1 MADLELKPIKDFQN
15 FHFWVKNYQ
24 RGYKWTKE
32 EVTQLLNDIY
42 EFEPQNENEFYCLQP
57 IVIKEDSGKKELIDG
72 QQRCTTIY
80 LILQYLGQHLFDITY
95 QTREQSTEFLNEI
108 ATLNLSGEW
117 NDWVASHSKK
127 DNVDN
132 YHFFQA
138 YRAIQDWFADES
150 ADERR
155 DKKRFL
161 DKLLNKTQVI
171 WYEVEE
177 NIDSI
182 ELFTRI
188 NSHKIPLTEA
198 ELIKALFL
206 INLKKGT
213 KQSEVL
219 QLQQN
224 EIAQQ
229 WDRIENELQNKNFW
243 YFISHTAPGAT
254 RIDKLL
260 SLSTIFKDLDKIGEH
275 ALFFAFEQDFKNSQK
290 IDTPLEASQWVTNR
304 WGEIKHIFQTFKEW
318 YHDFELYH
326 LIGLLIHLG
335 DDILSVKEKK
345 EKSTSK
351 KDFKN
356 NIKEEICKKIEEIG
370 DIRKVSYSENKY
382 KAKKTLL
389 IFNIISILNSKDEV
403 NRFPFYQYQNIDWD
417 IEHIHAKADNTK
429 EQKKWLEE
437 FKEWLLQSRNNE
449 LIEKYSAQIDEA
461 LAVEKKD
468 NKEEDLKEEEDKIG
482 TLIED
487 IYDYFSNTK
496 EEGEAFDIDN
506 LSNLALLDSSTNR
519 GYGKAPFPQKRT
531 TIIKRDEEG
540 VFIPLCTRNV
550 FLKYYSPHTNSL
562 LFWSATD
569 RKNYLDKIEET
580 LKNFKSYE

>member
-1 MADLELKPIKDFQN
+1 MANLILKPIKDFQN

-42 EFEPQNENEFYCLQP
+42 EFEPQKENEFYCLQP

-80 LILQYLGQHLFDITY
+80 LILKHLGEDTFELNY
-95 QTREQSTEFLNEI
+95 QTREKSAEFIKEI
-108 ATLNLSGEW
+108 DSLAIAGEW
-117 NDWVASHSKK
+117 KDWVDAHPDK

-132 YHFFQA
+132 YHFFEA
-138 YRAIQDWFADES
+138 YQTIQDWFAEES
-150 ADERR
+150 EESR

-260 SLSTIFKDLDKIGEH
+260 SLSTIFKDPDKIGEH
-275 ALFFAFEQDFKNSQK
+275 ALFFAFEKDFKDAQE
-290 IDTPLEASQWVTNR
+290 EASQWVTNR

-335 DDILSVKEKK
+335 EDIDNILSVK

-356 NIKEEICKKIEEIG
+356 HIKEKICTEIEKIG
-370 DIRKVSYSENKY
+370 DIKKVSYSEDRN

-429 EQKKWLEE
+429 EQKDWLKE
-437 FKEWLLQSRNNE
+437 FKDWLLKSGNDD
-449 LIEKYSAQIDEA
+449 LIKKYSTQIEEA
-461 LAVEKKD
+461 LAVEKND

-487 IYDYFSNTK
+487 IYGYFSNAK

-550 FLKYYSPHTNSL
+550 FLKYYSPHTNNL

>member
-1 MADLELKPIKDFQN
+1 MANLILKPIKDFQN

-42 EFEPQNENEFYCLQP
+42 DFEPQKENEFYCLQP

-80 LILQYLGQHLFDITY
+80 LILKYLGKDTFQLDY
-95 QTREQSTEFLNEI
+95 QTREGSETFIKEI
-108 ATLNLSGEW
+108 DSLAITGEW
-117 NDWVASHSKK
+117 KDWVDAHPDK

-132 YHFFQA
+132 YHFFEA
-138 YRAIQDWFADES
+138 YQTIQDWFADES
-150 ADERR
+150 ESR

-260 SLSTIFKDLDKIGEH
+260 SLSTIFKDKDLDKIGEH
-275 ALFFAFEQDFKNSQK
+275 ALFFAFEQDFKDFKNSQK
-290 IDTPLEASQWVTNR
+290 EASQWVTNR

-335 DDILSVKEKK
+335 EDINKILSIK

-356 NIKEEICKKIEEIG
+356 HIKEEICKKIEEIG

-389 IFNIISILNSKDEV
+389 IFNIISILNSKDEI
-403 NRFPFYQYQNIDWD
+403 NRFPFSQYQSISWD
-417 IEHIHAKADNTK
+417 IEHIHAKADNTN

-437 FKEWLLQSRNNE
+437 FKNWLLQSGNEE
-449 LIEKYSAQIDEA
+449 LIKKYSARIEEV
-461 LAVEKKD
+461 LAVEK
-468 NKEEDLKEEEDKIG
+468 NNNREEDLKEEEDQMG

-487 IYDYFSNTK
+487 IYDYFSDTK

>member
-15 FHFWVKNYQ
+15 LHFWVKNYQ

-80 LILQYLGQHLFDITY
+80 LILKYLGKDTFLLDY
-95 QTREQSTEFLNEI
+95 QTRKESETFIKEI
-108 ATLNLSGEW
+108 DSLAIAGEW
-117 NDWVASHSKK
+117 KDWVEAHPDK

-132 YHFFQA
+132 YHFFEA
-138 YRAIQDWFADES
+138 YRAIQDWFAEES
-150 ADERR
+150 R

-171 WYEVEE
+171 WYEVEG

-260 SLSTIFKDLDKIGEH
+260 SLSTIFKNPDKIGEH
-275 ALFFAFEQDFKNSQK
+275 ALFFAFEKDFKDSQK
-290 IDTPLEASQWVTNR
+290 EASQWVTNR

-335 DDILSVKEKK
+335 EDIDDILSVK

-356 NIKEEICKKIEEIG
+356 HIKEKIYKKIEEIG
-370 DIRKVSYSENKY
+370 DIRKVSYSESRD
-382 KAKKTLL
+382 KAKRTLL

-562 LFWSATD
+562 LSWSATD

>member
-1 MADLELKPIKDFQN
+1 MANLILKPIKDFQN

-24 RGYKWTKE
+24 RGYKWTRE
-32 EVTQLLNDIY
+32 EVEQLLNDIY
-42 EFEPQNENEFYCLQP
+42 DFKPQKENEFYCLQP

-80 LILQYLGQHLFDITY
+80 LILKYLGKDTFELDY
-95 QTREQSTEFLNEI
+95 QTRKGSETFIKEI
-108 ATLNLSGEW
+108 DSLGIAGKWDEWVKALS
-117 NDWVASHSKK
+117 NK
-127 DNVDN
+127 DKNNVDN
-132 YHFFQA
+132 YHFFEA
-138 YRAIQDWFADES
+138 YQTIQDWFAKKSKDEK
-150 ADERR
+150 E
-155 DKKRFL
+155 RFL

-229 WDRIENELQNKNFW
+229 WDRIENELQDKNFW

-260 SLSTIFKDLDKIGEH
+260 SLSTIFKDLDKTGEH

-290 IDTPLEASQWVTNR
+290 EASQWVTNR
-304 WGEIKHIFQTFKEW
+304 WGEIKHIFQIFKEW

-326 LIGLLIHLG
+326 LIGLLIYLG
-335 DDILSVKEKK
+335 EDIDDILSVK

-356 NIKEEICKKIEEIG
+356 HIKEKICKKIEEIG
-370 DIRKVSYSENKY
+370 NIREVSYSENKY
-382 KAKKTLL
+382 KAKRILL
-389 IFNIISILNSKDEV
+389 IFNIISILNSKDEI
-403 NRFPFYQYQNIDWD
+403 NRFPFYQYQSISWD
-417 IEHIHAKADNTK
+417 IEHIHAKADNIN

-437 FKEWLLQSRNNE
+437 FKNWLLQSGDEE
-449 LIEKYSAQIDEA
+449 LIKKYSDRIEEV
-461 LAVEKKD
+461 LAVERND
-468 NKEEDLKEEEDKIG
+468 NKEEDQME

-496 EEGEAFDIDN
+496 EEGEAFNIDN

>member
-1 MADLELKPIKDFQN
+1 MANLILKPIKDFQN

-42 EFEPQNENEFYCLQP
+42 DFAPQKENEFYCLQP

-138 YRAIQDWFADES
+138 YRAIQDWFAEES
-150 ADERR
+150 R
-155 DKKRFL
+155 DKKSRDKKLFL

-243 YFISHTAPGAT
+243 YFISHTAPGVT

-290 IDTPLEASQWVTNR
+290 EDSQWVTNR
-304 WGEIKHIFQTFKEW
+304 WGEIKHIFQRFKEW
-318 YHDFELYH
+318 YHDFKLYH
-326 LIGLLIHLG
+326 LIGLLIYLG
-335 DDILSVKEKK
+335 EDIDDILSIK

-356 NIKEEICKKIEEIG
+356 NIKEKICKEIEEIG
-370 DIRKVSYSENKY
+370 DIRKVSYSKDRD
-382 KAKKTLL
+382 KAKRILL
-389 IFNIISILNSKDEV
+389 IFNIISILNSEDEI
-403 NRFPFYQYQNIDWD
+403 NRFPFYQYQSISWD
-417 IEHIHAKADNTK
+417 IEHIHAKADNTN

-437 FKEWLLQSRNNE
+437 FKNWLLQSGNEE
-449 LIEKYSAQIDEA
+449 LIKKYSARIDEV
-461 LAVEKKD
+461 LVVERND
-468 NKEEDLKEEEDKIG
+468 NKEEDLKEEEDKMG

-487 IYDYFSNTK
+487 IYDDFSNIK

>member
-1 MADLELKPIKDFQN
+1 MADLELKAIKDFQN
-15 FHFWVKNYQ
+15 FHFLVKDYQ
-24 RGYKWTKE
+24 RGYKWTGE
-32 EVTQLLNDIY
+32 EVKQLLDDIY
-42 EFEPQNENEFYCLQP
+42 EFEPQKENEFYCLQP
-57 IVIKEDSGKKELIDG
+57 IVIKEEKVSKEKELIDG

-80 LILQYLGQHLFDITY
+80 LILKYLGKDTFELNY
-95 QTREQSTEFLNEI
+95 QTREKSAEFIKEI
-108 ATLNLSGEW
+108 DSLAIAGEW
-117 NDWVASHSKK
+117 KDWVDAHPDK

-132 YHFFQA
+132 YHFFEA
-138 YRAIQDWFADES
+138 YQTIQDWFAEES
-150 ADERR
+150 EESR

-171 WYEVEE
+171 WYEVEG

-260 SLSTIFKDLDKIGEH
+260 SLSTIFKDPDKIGEH
-275 ALFFAFEQDFKNSQK
+275 ALFFAFEKDFKDSQK
-290 IDTPLEASQWVTNR
+290 EASQWVTNR
-304 WGEIKHIFQTFKEW
+304 WGEIKHIFQRFKEW

-335 DDILSVKEKK
+335 EDIDDILSVK

-356 NIKEEICKKIEEIG
+356 HIKEKICKEIEKIG
-370 DIRKVSYSENKY
+370 DIRKVSYSKDRD
-382 KAKKTLL
+382 KAKKPYLYL
-389 IFNIISILNSKDEV
+389 IL
-403 NRFPFYQYQNIDWD
+403 
-417 IEHIHAKADNTK
+417 
-429 EQKKWLEE
+429 
-437 FKEWLLQSRNNE
+437 
-449 LIEKYSAQIDEA
+449 
-461 LAVEKKD
+461 
-468 NKEEDLKEEEDKIG
+468 
-482 TLIED
+482 
-487 IYDYFSNTK
+487 
-496 EEGEAFDIDN
+496 
-506 LSNLALLDSSTNR
+506 
-519 GYGKAPFPQKRT
+519 
-531 TIIKRDEEG
+531 
-540 VFIPLCTRNV
+540 
-550 FLKYYSPHTNSL
+550 FL
-562 LFWSATD
+562 F
-569 RKNYLDKIEET
+569 
-580 LKNFKSYE
+580 

>member
-1 MADLELKPIKDFQN
+1 MANLILKPIKDFQD
-15 FHFWVKNYQ
+15 FHFLVKDYQ

-42 EFEPQNENEFYCLQP
+42 EFEPQKKNEFYCLQP
-57 IVIKEDSGKKELIDG
+57 IVIKEDSDKKELIDG

-80 LILQYLGQHLFDITY
+80 LILKYLGEDTFELDY
-95 QTREQSTEFLNEI
+95 QTREGSAAFIKEI
-108 ATLNLSGEW
+108 DSLGIAGKWDEW
-117 NDWVASHSKK
+117 KEAHPDK

-132 YHFFQA
+132 YHFFEA
-138 YRAIQDWFADES
+138 YRAIQDWFAEES
-150 ADERR
+150 R

-171 WYEVEE
+171 WYEVEG

-260 SLSTIFKDLDKIGEH
+260 SLSTIFKNPDKIGEH
-275 ALFFAFEQDFKNSQK
+275 ALFFAFEQDFKQHWQ
-290 IDTPLEASQWVTNR
+290 EASQLVTNR

-335 DDILSVKEKK
+335 EDIDNILSVK

-356 NIKEEICKKIEEIG
+356 HIKEKICTEIEKIG
-370 DIRKVSYSENKY
+370 DIKKVSYSEDRN

-429 EQKKWLEE
+429 EQKDWLKE
-437 FKEWLLQSRNNE
+437 FKDWLLKSGNDD
-449 LIEKYSAQIDEA
+449 LIKKYSTQIEEA
-461 LAVEKKD
+461 LAVEKND

-487 IYDYFSNTK
+487 IYGYFSNAK

-550 FLKYYSPHTNSL
+550 FLKYYSPHTNNL

>member
-15 FHFWVKNYQ
+15 LHFWVKNYQ

-80 LILQYLGQHLFDITY
+80 LILKYLGKDTFLLDY
-95 QTREQSTEFLNEI
+95 QTRKESETFIKEI
-108 ATLNLSGEW
+108 DSLAIAGEW
-117 NDWVASHSKK
+117 KDWVEAHPDK

-132 YHFFQA
+132 YHFFEA
-138 YRAIQDWFADES
+138 YRAIQDWFAEES
-150 ADERR
+150 R

-171 WYEVEE
+171 WYEVEG

-260 SLSTIFKDLDKIGEH
+260 SLSTIFKNPDKIGEH
-275 ALFFAFEQDFKNSQK
+275 ALFFAFEKDFKDSQK
-290 IDTPLEASQWVTNR
+290 EASQWVTNR

-335 DDILSVKEKK
+335 EDIDDILSVK

-356 NIKEEICKKIEEIG
+356 HIKEKICKKIEEIG
-370 DIRKVSYSENKY
+370 DIRKVSYSENKD
-382 KAKKTLL
+382 KAKRTLL

-580 LKNFKSYE
+580 LKNFKRHE

>member
-1 MADLELKPIKDFQN
+1 MANLILKPIKDFQD
-15 FHFWVKNYQ
+15 FHFLVKDYQ

-80 LILQYLGQHLFDITY
+80 LILKYLGEDTFELDY
-95 QTREQSTEFLNEI
+95 QTRKGSAAFIKEI
-108 ATLNLSGEW
+108 DSLAIAETW
-117 NDWVASHSKK
+117 NKWVAAHLDK

-132 YHFFQA
+132 YHFFEA
-138 YRAIQDWFADES
+138 YQTIQDWFA
-150 ADERR
+150 
-155 DKKRFL
+155 KKSENEKGHFL

-243 YFISHTAPGAT
+243 YFISHTTPGAT

-260 SLSTIFKDLDKIGEH
+260 SLSTIFKDPDKIGEH
-275 ALFFAFEQDFKNSQK
+275 ALFFAFEKDFKNSQK
-290 IDTPLEASQWVTNR
+290 EASQWVTNR

-335 DDILSVKEKK
+335 EDIDDILSVK

-356 NIKEEICKKIEEIG
+356 HIKEKICKKIEEIG
-370 DIRKVSYSENKY
+370 DIRKVSYSENRY
-382 KAKKTLL
+382 KAKNTLL

-429 EQKKWLEE
+429 EQKDWLKE
-437 FKEWLLQSRNNE
+437 FKDWLLKSGNDE
-449 LIEKYSAQIDEA
+449 LIEKYSTQIEEA
-461 LAVEKKD
+461 LAVEKND

-487 IYDYFSNTK
+487 IYGYFSNAK

>member
-1 MADLELKPIKDFQN
+1 MANLILKPIKDFQN

-42 EFEPQNENEFYCLQP
+42 DFAPQKENEFYCLQP

-138 YRAIQDWFADES
+138 YRAIQDWFAEES
-150 ADERR
+150 R
-155 DKKRFL
+155 DKKSRDKKLFL

-243 YFISHTAPGAT
+243 YFISHTAPGVT

-290 IDTPLEASQWVTNR
+290 EDSQWVTNR

-335 DDILSVKEKK
+335 EDIDDILSVK

-356 NIKEEICKKIEEIG
+356 HIKEKIYKKIEEIG
-370 DIRKVSYSENKY
+370 DIRKVSYSESRD
-382 KAKKTLL
+382 KAKRTLL

>member
-1 MADLELKPIKDFQN
+1 MANLILKPIKDFQN

-42 EFEPQNENEFYCLQP
+42 EFEPQKENEFYCLQP

-80 LILQYLGQHLFDITY
+80 LILKYLGKDTFQLDY
-95 QTREQSTEFLNEI
+95 QTRKGSETFIKEI
-108 ATLNLSGEW
+108 DSLAITGEW
-117 NDWVASHSKK
+117 KDWVDAHPDK

-132 YHFFQA
+132 YHFFEA
-138 YRAIQDWFADES
+138 YQTIQDWFSEKSEDEKS
-150 ADERR
+150 C
-155 DKKRFL
+155 FL
-161 DKLLNKTQVI
+161 EKLLSKTQVI
-171 WYEVEE
+171 WYEITGE
-177 NIDSI
+177 IDSI

-224 EIAQQ
+224 EIAPQ

-260 SLSTIFKDLDKIGEH
+260 SLSTIFKDRDKIGEH

-290 IDTPLEASQWVTNR
+290 EASQWVTNR
-304 WGEIKHIFQTFKEW
+304 WGEIKHIFQRFKEW

-335 DDILSVKEKK
+335 EDIDNILK

-356 NIKEEICKKIEEIG
+356 HIKEKICKKIEEIG
-370 DIRKVSYSENKY
+370 DIRKVSYSENKD

-389 IFNIISILNSKDEV
+389 IFNIISILNSKDEI
-403 NRFPFYQYQNIDWD
+403 NRFPFYQYQSMSWD

-429 EQKKWLEE
+429 EQKEWLKE
-437 FKEWLLQSRNNE
+437 FKNWLLQSGNEE
-449 LIEKYSAQIDEA
+449 LIKKYSARIEEV
-461 LAVEKKD
+461 LAVGK
-468 NKEEDLKEEEDKIG
+468 NNNREEDLKEEEDKMG

-487 IYDYFSNTK
+487 IYDYFSDTK

>member
-1 MADLELKPIKDFQN
+1 MANLILKPIKDFQD
-15 FHFWVKNYQ
+15 FHFLVKNYQ
-24 RGYKWTKE
+24 RGYKWTRE
-32 EVTQLLNDIY
+32 EVEQLLNDIY
-42 EFEPQNENEFYCLQP
+42 DFKPQKENEFYCLQP

-80 LILQYLGQHLFDITY
+80 LILKYLGKDTFELDY
-95 QTREQSTEFLNEI
+95 QTRKGSETFIKEI
-108 ATLNLSGEW
+108 DSLGIAGKWDEWVKALS
-117 NDWVASHSKK
+117 NK
-127 DNVDN
+127 DHTNVDN
-132 YHFFQA
+132 YHFFEA
-138 YRAIQDWFADES
+138 YQTIQDWFAKKSKDEK
-150 ADERR
+150 E
-155 DKKRFL
+155 RFL

-229 WDRIENELQNKNFW
+229 WDRIENELQDKNFW

-260 SLSTIFKDLDKIGEH
+260 SLSTIFKDLDKTGEH

-290 IDTPLEASQWVTNR
+290 EASQWVTNR
-304 WGEIKHIFQTFKEW
+304 WGEIKHIFQIFKEW

-326 LIGLLIHLG
+326 LIGLLIYLG
-335 DDILSVKEKK
+335 EDIDDILSVK

-356 NIKEEICKKIEEIG
+356 HIKEKICKKIEEIG
-370 DIRKVSYSENKY
+370 NIREVSYSENKY
-382 KAKKTLL
+382 KAKRILL
-389 IFNIISILNSKDEV
+389 IFNIISILNSKDEI
-403 NRFPFYQYQNIDWD
+403 NRFPFYQYQSISWD
-417 IEHIHAKADNTK
+417 IEHIHAKADNIN

-437 FKEWLLQSRNNE
+437 FKNWLLQSGNEE
-449 LIEKYSAQIDEA
+449 LIKKYSDRIEEV
-461 LAVEKKD
+461 LAVERND
-468 NKEEDLKEEEDKIG
+468 NKEEDQME

-496 EEGEAFDIDN
+496 EEGEAFNIDN

>member
-1 MADLELKPIKDFQN
+1 MANLILKPIKDFQN

-24 RGYKWTKE
+24 RGYKWTRE
-32 EVTQLLNDIY
+32 EVEQLLNDIY
-42 EFEPQNENEFYCLQP
+42 DFKPQKENEFYCLQP

-80 LILQYLGQHLFDITY
+80 LILKYLGKDTFELDY
-95 QTREQSTEFLNEI
+95 QTRKGSETFIKEI
-108 ATLNLSGEW
+108 DSLGIAVKWDECVKALS
-117 NDWVASHSKK
+117 NK
-127 DNVDN
+127 DKNNVDN
-132 YHFFQA
+132 YHFFEA
-138 YRAIQDWFADES
+138 YQTIQDWFAKKSKDEK
-150 ADERR
+150 E
-155 DKKRFL
+155 RFL

-171 WYEVEE
+171 WYEVEG

-243 YFISHTAPGAT
+243 YFISQTAPGAT

-260 SLSTIFKDLDKIGEH
+260 SLSTIFKNPEKIGEH
-275 ALFFAFEQDFKNSQK
+275 ALFFAFEKDFKNSQK
-290 IDTPLEASQWVTNR
+290 EASQWVTNR

-326 LIGLLIHLG
+326 LIGLLIYLG
-335 DDILSVKEKK
+335 EDIDNILSVK

-356 NIKEEICKKIEEIG
+356 HIKEKICKKIEEIG
-370 DIRKVSYSENKY
+370 NIREVSYSENKY
-382 KAKKTLL
+382 KAKRILL
-389 IFNIISILNSKDEV
+389 IFNIISILNSKDEI
-403 NRFPFYQYQNIDWD
+403 NRFPFYQYQSISWD
-417 IEHIHAKADNTK
+417 IEHIHAKADNIN

-437 FKEWLLQSRNNE
+437 FKNWLLQSGNEE
-449 LIEKYSAQIDEA
+449 LIKKYSDRIEEV
-461 LAVEKKD
+461 LAVERND
-468 NKEEDLKEEEDKIG
+468 NKEEDQME

-487 IYDYFSNTK
+487 IYDYLSNTK

>member
-1 MADLELKPIKDFQN
+1 MSKILELKSIENFRG
-15 FHFWVKNYQ
+15 FHFLVKDYQ
-24 RGYKWTKE
+24 RGYKWTAT
-32 EVTQLLNDIY
+32 EVRQLLDDLN
-42 EFEPQNENEFYCLQP
+42 EFEPKENEFYCLQP
-57 IVIKEDSGKKELIDG
+57 IVIKANNDKKELIDG

-95 QTREQSTEFLNEI
+95 QTREQSAEFLTKI
-108 ATLNLSGEW
+108 ATLGISGEW
-117 NDWVASHSKK
+117 NDWVASYSEK

-138 YRAIQDWFADES
+138 YRTIQDWFAEKSEDE
-150 ADERR
+150 
-155 DKKRFL
+155 KNRFL
-161 DKLLNKTQVI
+161 EKLLSKTKVI

-260 SLSTIFKDLDKIGEH
+260 SLSTIFKDLDKIGEY

-290 IDTPLEASQWVTNR
+290 EASQWVTNR

-326 LIGLLIHLG
+326 LIGLLIYLG
-335 DDILSVKEKK
+335 EDIDDILSIK

-356 NIKEEICKKIEEIG
+356 HIKEKICKKIEEIG
-370 DIRKVSYSENKY
+370 DIKEVSYSENKD
-382 KAKKTLL
+382 KAKRILL
-389 IFNIISILNSKDEV
+389 IFNIISILNSKDEI
-403 NRFPFYQYQNIDWD
+403 NRFPFYQYQSISWD
-417 IEHIHAKADNTK
+417 IEHIHAKADNTN

-437 FKEWLLQSRNNE
+437 FKNWLLQSGNEE
-449 LIEKYSAQIDEA
+449 LIKKYSARIEEV
-461 LAVEKKD
+461 LAVKRND
-468 NKEEDLKEEEDKIG
+468 NKEEDFKEEEDQMG

-569 RKNYLDKIEET
+569 RENYLDKIKET

>member
-1 MADLELKPIKDFQN
+1 M
-15 FHFWVKNYQ
+15 
-24 RGYKWTKE
+24 
-32 EVTQLLNDIY
+32 
-42 EFEPQNENEFYCLQP
+42 
-57 IVIKEDSGKKELIDG
+57 
-72 QQRCTTIY
+72 
-80 LILQYLGQHLFDITY
+80 QYLGQHLFDITY

-132 YHFFQA
+132 YHFFQT

-389 IFNIISILNSKDEV
+389 IFNIISILNSKDEI
-403 NRFPFYQYQNIDWD
+403 NRFPFYQYQSMSWD
-417 IEHIHAKADNTK
+417 IEHIHAKADNTN

-437 FKEWLLQSRNNE
+437 FKNWLLQSGNEE
-449 LIEKYSAQIDEA
+449 LIKKYSARIDEV
-461 LAVEKKD
+461 LVVERND
-468 NKEEDLKEEEDKIG
+468 NKEEDLKEEEDQMG
-482 TLIED
+482 RLIED
-487 IYDYFSNTK
+487 IYDYFSDTK

>member
-1 MADLELKPIKDFQN
+1 MADLYLKPIKDFQN
-15 FHFWVKNYQ
+15 FHFLVKDYQ
-24 RGYKWTKE
+24 RGYKWTRE

-42 EFEPQNENEFYCLQP
+42 EFEPQKENEFYCLQP
-57 IVIKEDSGKKELIDG
+57 IVIKEEKVSKEKELIDG

-80 LILQYLGQHLFDITY
+80 LILKHLGEDTFELNY
-95 QTREQSTEFLNEI
+95 QTREKSAEFIKEI
-108 ATLNLSGEW
+108 DSLAIAGEW
-117 NDWVASHSKK
+117 KDWVDAHPDK

-132 YHFFQA
+132 YHFFEA
-138 YRAIQDWFADES
+138 YQTIQDWFAEES
-150 ADERR
+150 EESR

-171 WYEVEE
+171 WYEVEG

-260 SLSTIFKDLDKIGEH
+260 SLSTIFKDPDKIGEH
-275 ALFFAFEQDFKNSQK
+275 ALFFAFEKDFKDSQK
-290 IDTPLEASQWVTNR
+290 EASQWVTNR
-304 WGEIKHIFQTFKEW
+304 WGEIKHIFQRFKEW

-335 DDILSVKEKK
+335 EDIDDILSVK

-356 NIKEEICKKIEEIG
+356 HIKEKICKKIEEIG
-370 DIRKVSYSENKY
+370 DIRQVSYSENKD

-389 IFNIISILNSKDEV
+389 IFNIISILNSKDEI
-403 NRFPFYQYQNIDWD
+403 NRFPFYQYQNISWD
-417 IEHIHAKADNTK
+417 IEHIHAKADNK
-429 EQKKWLEE
+429 EQKKWLKE
-437 FKEWLLQSRNNE
+437 FKDWLLQSGNDE
-449 LIEKYSAQIDEA
+449 LIKKYSVRIEEV
-461 LAVEKKD
+461 LAVEE
-468 NKEEDLKEEEDKIG
+468 NNNNREEDLKEEEDKMGI
-482 TLIED
+482 LIED
-487 IYDYFSNTK
+487 IYDDFSGTK
-496 EEGEAFDIDN
+496 EDGEAFDIDN
-506 LSNLALLDSSTNR
+506 ISNLALLDSSTNR

-531 TIIKRDEEG
+531 TIIKKDEEG
-540 VFIPLCTRNV
+540 TFIPLCTRNV

-562 LFWSATD
+562 LSWSATD

-580 LKNFKSYE
+580 LKNFKNYE

>member
-1 MADLELKPIKDFQN
+1 MADLELKAIKDFQN
-15 FHFWVKNYQ
+15 FHFLVKDYQ

-32 EVTQLLNDIY
+32 EVTQLLDDIY

-57 IVIKEDSGKKELIDG
+57 IVIKEEKVSKEKELIDG

-80 LILQYLGQHLFDITY
+80 LILKYLGKDTFELNY
-95 QTREQSTEFLNEI
+95 QTREKSAEFIKEI
-108 ATLNLSGEW
+108 DSLAIAGEW
-117 NDWVASHSKK
+117 KDWVDAHPDK

-132 YHFFQA
+132 YHFFEA
-138 YRAIQDWFADES
+138 YQTIQDWFAEES
-150 ADERR
+150 EESR

-171 WYEVEE
+171 WYEVEG

-260 SLSTIFKDLDKIGEH
+260 SLSTIFKDPDKIGEH
-275 ALFFAFEQDFKNSQK
+275 ALFFAFEKDFKDAQE
-290 IDTPLEASQWVTNR
+290 EASQWVTNR

-335 DDILSVKEKK
+335 EDIDDILSVK

-356 NIKEEICKKIEEIG
+356 HIKEKICKKIEEIG
-370 DIRKVSYSENKY
+370 NIREVSYSENKY
-382 KAKKTLL
+382 KAKRILL
-389 IFNIISILNSKDEV
+389 IFNIISILNSKDEI
-403 NRFPFYQYQNIDWD
+403 NRFPFYQYQSISWD
-417 IEHIHAKADNTK
+417 IEHIHAKADNIN

-437 FKEWLLQSRNNE
+437 FKNWLLQSGDEE
-449 LIEKYSAQIDEA
+449 LIKKYSDRIEEV
-461 LAVEKKD
+461 LAVERND
-468 NKEEDLKEEEDKIG
+468 NKEEDQME

-496 EEGEAFDIDN
+496 EEGEAFNIDN

>member
-1 MADLELKPIKDFQN
+1 MANLILKPIKDFQN

-32 EVTQLLNDIY
+32 EVKQLLDDIY

-80 LILQYLGQHLFDITY
+80 LILKHLGEGTFELNY
-95 QTREQSTEFLNEI
+95 QTRKGSETFIKEI
-108 ATLNLSGEW
+108 DSLGIAGKWDEWVKALS
-117 NDWVASHSKK
+117 DK
-127 DNVDN
+127 DKNNVDN
-132 YHFFQA
+132 YHFFEA
-138 YRAIQDWFADES
+138 YRTIQDWFADES
-150 ADERR
+150 R

-229 WDRIENELQNKNFW
+229 WDRIENELQDKNFW

-260 SLSTIFKDLDKIGEH
+260 SLSTIFKDPDNIGEH
-275 ALFFAFEQDFKNSQK
+275 ALFFAFEKDFKNSQK
-290 IDTPLEASQWVTNR
+290 EASQWVTNR

-326 LIGLLIHLG
+326 LIGLLIYLG
-335 DDILSVKEKK
+335 EDIDDILSIK

-356 NIKEEICKKIEEIG
+356 HIKEKICKKIEEIG
-370 DIRKVSYSENKY
+370 DIRKVSYSENKD
-382 KAKKTLL
+382 KAKRILL
-389 IFNIISILNSKDEV
+389 IFNIISILNSKDEI
-403 NRFPFYQYQNIDWD
+403 NRFPFYQYQNISWD

-429 EQKKWLEE
+429 EQKEWLEE
-437 FKEWLLQSRNNE
+437 FKNWLLQSGNEE
-449 LIEKYSAQIDEA
+449 LIKKYSARIEKA
-461 LAVEKKD
+461 LAVEK
-468 NKEEDLKEEEDKIG
+468 NNNREEDLKEEEDQMG

-531 TIIKRDEEG
+531 TIIRRDEEG
-540 VFIPLCTRNV
+540 TFIPLCTRNV

>member
-1 MADLELKPIKDFQN
+1 MANLILKPIKDFQD
-15 FHFWVKNYQ
+15 FHFLVKDYQ

-32 EVTQLLNDIY
+32 EVTQLLKDIY
-42 EFEPQNENEFYCLQP
+42 EFEPQKENEFYCLQP
-57 IVIKEDSGKKELIDG
+57 IVIKEDSDKKELIDG

-80 LILQYLGQHLFDITY
+80 LILKHLGEGTFELNY
-95 QTREQSTEFLNEI
+95 QTRKESAKFIKEI
-108 ATLNLSGEW
+108 NSLAIAGEW
-117 NDWVASHSKK
+117 NKWEETHPDK
-127 DNVDN
+127 NNIDN
-132 YHFFQA
+132 YHFFEA
-138 YRAIQDWFADES
+138 YRAIQDWFAEES
-150 ADERR
+150 R

-171 WYEVEE
+171 WYEVEG

-243 YFISHTAPGAT
+243 YFIFQTAPGAT

-260 SLSTIFKDLDKIGEH
+260 SLSTIFKDPDKIGEH
-275 ALFFAFEQDFKNSQK
+275 ALFFAFEKDFKNSQK
-290 IDTPLEASQWVTNR
+290 EASQWVTNR

-335 DDILSVKEKK
+335 EDIDNILSVK

-356 NIKEEICKKIEEIG
+356 HIKEKICTEIEKIG
-370 DIRKVSYSENKY
+370 DIKKVSYSEDRN

-389 IFNIISILNSKDEV
+389 IFNIISILNSKDEI

-429 EQKKWLEE
+429 EQKDWLKE
-437 FKEWLLQSRNNE
+437 FKDWLLKSGNDD
-449 LIEKYSAQIDEA
+449 LIKKYSTQIEEA
-461 LAVEKKD
+461 LAVEKND

-487 IYDYFSNTK
+487 IYGYFSNAK

-550 FLKYYSPHTNSL
+550 FLKYYSPHTNNL

-569 RKNYLDKIEET
+569 RKNYLDKIQET

>member
-1 MADLELKPIKDFQN
+1 MANLILKPIKDFQD
-15 FHFWVKNYQ
+15 FHFLVKDYQ

-80 LILQYLGQHLFDITY
+80 LILKYLGEDTFELDY
-95 QTREQSTEFLNEI
+95 QTRKGSAAFIKEI
-108 ATLNLSGEW
+108 DSLAIAETW
-117 NDWVASHSKK
+117 NKWVAAHLDK

-132 YHFFQA
+132 YHFFEA
-138 YRAIQDWFADES
+138 YQTIQDWFA
-150 ADERR
+150 
-155 DKKRFL
+155 KKSENEKGHFL

-243 YFISHTAPGAT
+243 YFISHTTPGAT

-260 SLSTIFKDLDKIGEH
+260 SLSTIFKDPDKIGEH
-275 ALFFAFEQDFKNSQK
+275 ALFFAFEQDFKQHRQ
-290 IDTPLEASQWVTNR
+290 EAAQWVATR

-335 DDILSVKEKK
+335 EDIDDILSVK

-356 NIKEEICKKIEEIG
+356 HIKEKICKEIEKIG
-370 DIRKVSYSENKY
+370 DIRKVSYSKDRD

-389 IFNIISILNSKDEV
+389 IFNIISILNSKDEI
-403 NRFPFYQYQNIDWD
+403 NRFPFYQYQNISWD

-429 EQKKWLEE
+429 EQKEWLEE
-437 FKEWLLQSRNNE
+437 FKNWLLQSGNEE
-449 LIEKYSAQIDEA
+449 LIKKYSAQIEEV
-461 LAVEKKD
+461 LAVEK
-468 NKEEDLKEEEDKIG
+468 NNNREEDLKEEEDKMG

-487 IYDYFSNTK
+487 IYDNFSNTK

-531 TIIKRDEEG
+531 TIIKKDEEG
-540 VFIPLCTRNV
+540 TFIPLCTRNV

-580 LKNFKSYE
+580 LKNFKNYE

>member
-15 FHFWVKNYQ
+15 LHFWVKNYQ

-80 LILQYLGQHLFDITY
+80 LILKYLGKDTFLLDY
-95 QTREQSTEFLNEI
+95 QTRKESETFIKEI
-108 ATLNLSGEW
+108 DSLAIAGEW
-117 NDWVASHSKK
+117 KDWVEAHPDK

-132 YHFFQA
+132 YHFFEA
-138 YRAIQDWFADES
+138 YRAIQDWFAEES
-150 ADERR
+150 R

-171 WYEVEE
+171 WYEVEG

-260 SLSTIFKDLDKIGEH
+260 SLSTIFKNPDKIGEH
-275 ALFFAFEQDFKNSQK
+275 ALFFAFEKDFKDSQK
-290 IDTPLEASQWVTNR
+290 EASQWVTNR

-335 DDILSVKEKK
+335 EDIDDILSVK

-356 NIKEEICKKIEEIG
+356 HIKEKICKKIEDIG
-370 DIRKVSYSENKY
+370 DIRKVSYSESRD
-382 KAKKTLL
+382 KAKNTLL

-403 NRFPFYQYQNIDWD
+403 NRFPFYQYQNINWD

-429 EQKKWLEE
+429 EQKDWLKE
-437 FKEWLLQSRNNE
+437 FKDWLLQSRNNE

>member
-1 MADLELKPIKDFQN
+1 MANLILKPIKDFQD
-15 FHFWVKNYQ
+15 FHFLVKDYQ

-80 LILQYLGQHLFDITY
+80 LILKYLGEDTFELDY
-95 QTREQSTEFLNEI
+95 QTRKGSAAFIKEI
-108 ATLNLSGEW
+108 DSLAIAETW
-117 NDWVASHSKK
+117 NKWVAAHLDK

-132 YHFFQA
+132 YHFFEA
-138 YRAIQDWFADES
+138 YQTIQDWFA
-150 ADERR
+150 
-155 DKKRFL
+155 KKSENEKGHFL

-188 NSHKIPLTEA
+188 NSHKIRLTEA

-243 YFISHTAPGAT
+243 YFISHTTPGAT

-260 SLSTIFKDLDKIGEH
+260 SLSTIFKDPDKIGEH
-275 ALFFAFEQDFKNSQK
+275 ALFFAFEQDFKQHRQ
-290 IDTPLEASQWVTNR
+290 EAAQWVATR

-335 DDILSVKEKK
+335 EDIDDILSVK

-356 NIKEEICKKIEEIG
+356 HIKEKICKEIEKIG
-370 DIRKVSYSENKY
+370 DIRKVSYSKDRD

-389 IFNIISILNSKDEV
+389 IFNIISILNSKDEI
-403 NRFPFYQYQNIDWD
+403 NRFPFYQYQNISWD

-429 EQKKWLEE
+429 EQKEWLEE
-437 FKEWLLQSRNNE
+437 FKNWLLQSGNEE
-449 LIEKYSAQIDEA
+449 LIKKYSARIEEV
-461 LAVEKKD
+461 LAVEK
-468 NKEEDLKEEEDKIG
+468 NNNREEDLKEEEDQMG

-487 IYDYFSNTK
+487 IYDNFSNTK

-531 TIIKRDEEG
+531 TIIKKDEEG
-540 VFIPLCTRNV
+540 TFIPLCTRNV

-580 LKNFKSYE
+580 LKNFKNYE

>member
-1 MADLELKPIKDFQN
+1 MANLILKPIKDFQN

-32 EVTQLLNDIY
+32 EVKQLLDDIY
-42 EFEPQNENEFYCLQP
+42 KFKSQNENEFYCLQP

-80 LILQYLGQHLFDITY
+80 LILKHLGEGTFELDY
-95 QTREQSTEFLNEI
+95 QTREGSAEFIKKIDSLGI
-108 ATLNLSGEW
+108 AGEW
-117 NDWVASHSKK
+117 DEWVKALSDK
-127 DNVDN
+127 DKNKNKNNVDN
-132 YHFFQA
+132 YHFFEA
-138 YRAIQDWFADES
+138 YQTIQDWFAKKSKDEK
-150 ADERR
+150 E
-155 DKKRFL
+155 RFL

-260 SLSTIFKDLDKIGEH
+260 SLSTIFKDLDKTGEH

-290 IDTPLEASQWVTNR
+290 EASQWVTNR

-326 LIGLLIHLG
+326 LIGLLIYLG
-335 DDILSVKEKK
+335 EDIDDILSVK

-356 NIKEEICKKIEEIG
+356 HIKEKICKKIEEIG
-370 DIRKVSYSENKY
+370 DIKEVSYSEDKY
-382 KAKKTLL
+382 KAKRILL
-389 IFNIISILNSKDEV
+389 IFNIISILNSKDEI
-403 NRFPFYQYQNIDWD
+403 NRFPFYQYQSISWD
-417 IEHIHAKADNTK
+417 IEHIHAKADNTN
-429 EQKKWLEE
+429 EQKEWLEE
-437 FKEWLLQSRNNE
+437 FKNWLLQSGNEE
-449 LIEKYSAQIDEA
+449 LIKKYSARIEEV
-461 LAVEKKD
+461 LAVKRND
-468 NKEEDLKEEEDKIG
+468 NKEEDKMG

-569 RKNYLDKIEET
+569 RKNYLDKIEKT
-580 LKNFKSYE
+580 LENFKSYE

>member
-1 MADLELKPIKDFQN
+1 MANLILKPIKDFQD
-15 FHFWVKNYQ
+15 FHFLVKDYQ
-24 RGYKWTKE
+24 RGYKWTRE
-32 EVTQLLNDIY
+32 EVEQLLNDIY

-57 IVIKEDSGKKELIDG
+57 IVIKEEKVSKEKELIDG

-80 LILQYLGQHLFDITY
+80 LILKYLGKDTFELNY
-95 QTREQSTEFLNEI
+95 QTREKSAEFIKEI
-108 ATLNLSGEW
+108 DSLAIAGEW
-117 NDWVASHSKK
+117 KDWVDAHPDK

-132 YHFFQA
+132 YHFFEA
-138 YRAIQDWFADES
+138 YQTIQDWFAEES
-150 ADERR
+150 R

-171 WYEVEE
+171 WYEVEG

-243 YFISHTAPGAT
+243 YFISQTAPGAT

-260 SLSTIFKDLDKIGEH
+260 SLSTIFKDLDKTGEH

-290 IDTPLEASQWVTNR
+290 EASQWVTNR

-326 LIGLLIHLG
+326 LIGLLIYLG
-335 DDILSVKEKK
+335 EDIDDILSVK

-356 NIKEEICKKIEEIG
+356 HIKEKICKKIEEIG
-370 DIRKVSYSENKY
+370 NIREVSYSENKY
-382 KAKKTLL
+382 KAKRILL
-389 IFNIISILNSKDEV
+389 IFNIISILNSKDEI
-403 NRFPFYQYQNIDWD
+403 NRFPFYQYQSISWD
-417 IEHIHAKADNTK
+417 IEHIHAKADNIN

-437 FKEWLLQSRNNE
+437 FKNWLLQSGNEE
-449 LIEKYSAQIDEA
+449 LIKKYSDRIEEV
-461 LAVEKKD
+461 LAVERND
-468 NKEEDLKEEEDKIG
+468 NKEEDQME

-550 FLKYYSPHTNSL
+550 FLKYYSPHTDSL
-562 LFWSATD
+562 LSWSATD
-569 RKNYLDKIEET
+569 RENYLDKIKET
-580 LKNFKSYE
+580 LENFENYE

>member
-1 MADLELKPIKDFQN
+1 MANLILKPIKDFQD
-15 FHFWVKNYQ
+15 FHFLVKDYQ
-24 RGYKWTKE
+24 RGYKWTGE
-32 EVTQLLNDIY
+32 EVKQLLDDIY
-42 EFEPQNENEFYCLQP
+42 EFEPQKENEFYCLQP
-57 IVIKEDSGKKELIDG
+57 IVIKEEKVSKEKELIDG

-80 LILQYLGQHLFDITY
+80 LILKHLGEDTFELNY
-95 QTREQSTEFLNEI
+95 QTREESAKFIKEI
-108 ATLNLSGEW
+108 NSLAIAGEW
-117 NDWVASHSKK
+117 NKWKDAHLDK

-132 YHFFQA
+132 YHFFEA
-138 YRAIQDWFADES
+138 YRTIQDWFAEES
-150 ADERR
+150 R

-243 YFISHTAPGAT
+243 YFISHTVPGAT

-260 SLSTIFKDLDKIGEH
+260 SLSTIFKDPDKIGEH
-275 ALFFAFEQDFKNSQK
+275 ALFFAFEKDFKNSQK
-290 IDTPLEASQWVTNR
+290 EASQWVTTR

-335 DDILSVKEKK
+335 EDIDDILSVK

-356 NIKEEICKKIEEIG
+356 HIKEKICKKIEEIG
-370 DIRKVSYSENKY
+370 DIRKVSYSESRD

-389 IFNIISILNSKDEV
+389 IFNIISILNSKDEI
-403 NRFPFYQYQNIDWD
+403 NRFPFYQYQNISWD

-437 FKEWLLQSRNNE
+437 FKNWLLQSGNEE
-449 LIEKYSAQIDEA
+449 LIKKYSARIEEV
-461 LAVEKKD
+461 LAVEK
-468 NKEEDLKEEEDKIG
+468 NNNREEDLKEEEDKMR

-487 IYDYFSNTK
+487 IYDDFSNTK

>member
-1 MADLELKPIKDFQN
+1 MANLILKPIKDFQN

-24 RGYKWTKE
+24 RGYKWTRE
-32 EVTQLLNDIY
+32 EVEQLLNDIY
-42 EFEPQNENEFYCLQP
+42 DFKPQKENEFYCLQP

-80 LILQYLGQHLFDITY
+80 LILKYLGEDTFELDY
-95 QTREQSTEFLNEI
+95 QTREGSAEFIKKIDSLGIVGKWDEWVK
-108 ATLNLSGEW
+108 ALS
-117 NDWVASHSKK
+117 DK
-127 DNVDN
+127 DKDKNNNVDN
-132 YHFFQA
+132 YHFFEA
-138 YRAIQDWFADES
+138 YRTIQDWFAEKSKDEK
-150 ADERR
+150 E
-155 DKKRFL
+155 RFL

-229 WDRIENELQNKNFW
+229 WDRIENELQDKNFW

-260 SLSTIFKDLDKIGEH
+260 SLSTIFKDLDKTGEH

-290 IDTPLEASQWVTNR
+290 EASQWVTNR

-326 LIGLLIHLG
+326 LIGLLIYLG
-335 DDILSVKEKK
+335 EDIDDILSVKEK
-345 EKSTSK
+345 STSK
-351 KDFKN
+351 KDSKN
-356 NIKEEICKKIEEIG
+356 HIKEKICKKIEEIG
-370 DIRKVSYSENKY
+370 DIKKVSYSENKY

-389 IFNIISILNSKDEV
+389 IFNIISILNSKDEI
-403 NRFPFYQYQNIDWD
+403 NRFPFYQYQSISWD
-417 IEHIHAKADNTK
+417 IEHIHAKADNTN

-437 FKEWLLQSRNNE
+437 FKNWLLQSGNEE
-449 LIEKYSAQIDEA
+449 LIKKYSDRIEEV
-461 LAVEKKD
+461 LAVERND
-468 NKEEDLKEEEDKIG
+468 NKEEDQME

>member
-1 MADLELKPIKDFQN
+1 MANLILKPIKDFQD
-15 FHFWVKNYQ
+15 FHFLVKDYQ

-32 EVTQLLNDIY
+32 EVTQLLKDIY
-42 EFEPQNENEFYCLQP
+42 EFEPQKENEFYCLQP
-57 IVIKEDSGKKELIDG
+57 IVIKEDSDKKELIDG

-80 LILQYLGQHLFDITY
+80 LILKHLGEGTFELNY
-95 QTREQSTEFLNEI
+95 QTRKESAKFIKEI
-108 ATLNLSGEW
+108 NSLAIAGEW
-117 NDWVASHSKK
+117 NKWEETHPDK
-127 DNVDN
+127 NNIDN
-132 YHFFQA
+132 YHFFEA
-138 YRAIQDWFADES
+138 YRAIQDWFAEES
-150 ADERR
+150 R

-171 WYEVEE
+171 WYEVEG

-243 YFISHTAPGAT
+243 YFIFQTAPGAT

-260 SLSTIFKDLDKIGEH
+260 SLSTIFKDPDKIGEH
-275 ALFFAFEQDFKNSQK
+275 ALFFAFEKDFKNSQK
-290 IDTPLEASQWVTNR
+290 EASQWVTNR
-304 WGEIKHIFQTFKEW
+304 WGEIKHIFQTYKEW

-335 DDILSVKEKK
+335 EDIDNILSVK

-356 NIKEEICKKIEEIG
+356 HIKEKICTEIEKIG
-370 DIRKVSYSENKY
+370 DIKKVSYSEDRN

-389 IFNIISILNSKDEV
+389 IFNIISILNSKDEI

-429 EQKKWLEE
+429 EQKDWLKE
-437 FKEWLLQSRNNE
+437 FKDWLLKSGNDD
-449 LIEKYSAQIDEA
+449 LIKKYSTQIEEA
-461 LAVEKKD
+461 LAVEKND

-487 IYDYFSNTK
+487 IYGYFSNAK

-550 FLKYYSPHTNSL
+550 FLKYYSPHTNNL

-569 RKNYLDKIEET
+569 RKNYLDKIQET

>member
-1 MADLELKPIKDFQN
+1 MANLILKPIKDFQN

-24 RGYKWTKE
+24 RGYKWTRE
-32 EVTQLLNDIY
+32 EVEQLLNDIY
-42 EFEPQNENEFYCLQP
+42 EFKPQKENEFYCLQP

-80 LILQYLGQHLFDITY
+80 LILKYLGKDTFQLDY
-95 QTREQSTEFLNEI
+95 QTRKGSETFIKEI
-108 ATLNLSGEW
+108 DSLGIAGKW
-117 NDWVASHSKK
+117 KDWVDAHPDK

-132 YHFFQA
+132 YHFFEA
-138 YRAIQDWFADES
+138 YRTIQDWFADENES
-150 ADERR
+150 R

-260 SLSTIFKDLDKIGEH
+260 SLSTIFKDLDKIREH
-275 ALFFAFEQDFKNSQK
+275 ALFFAFEQDFKNSK
-290 IDTPLEASQWVTNR
+290 KEASQWVTNR

-335 DDILSVKEKK
+335 EDINKILSIK

-356 NIKEEICKKIEEIG
+356 HIKEEICKKIEEIG

-389 IFNIISILNSKDEV
+389 IFNIISILNSKDEI
-403 NRFPFYQYQNIDWD
+403 NRFPFYQYQSMSWD

-429 EQKKWLEE
+429 EQKEWLEE
-437 FKEWLLQSRNNE
+437 FKNWLLQSGNEE
-449 LIEKYSAQIDEA
+449 LIKEYSAQIEEV
-461 LAVEKKD
+461 LAVEK
-468 NKEEDLKEEEDKIG
+468 NNNREEDLKKEEDQMGK
-482 TLIED
+482 LIED
-487 IYDYFSNTK
+487 IYNDFSNIK

>member
-1 MADLELKPIKDFQN
+1 MANLILKPIKDFQN

-24 RGYKWTKE
+24 RGYKWTRE
-32 EVTQLLNDIY
+32 EVEQLLNDIY
-42 EFEPQNENEFYCLQP
+42 DFKPQKENEFYCLQP

-80 LILQYLGQHLFDITY
+80 LILKYLGKDTFELDY
-95 QTREQSTEFLNEI
+95 QTRKGSETFIKEI
-108 ATLNLSGEW
+108 DSLGIAGKWDEWVKALS
-117 NDWVASHSKK
+117 NK
-127 DNVDN
+127 DKNNVDN
-132 YHFFQA
+132 YHFFEA
-138 YRAIQDWFADES
+138 YQTIQDWFAKKSKDEK
-150 ADERR
+150 E
-155 DKKRFL
+155 RFL

-229 WDRIENELQNKNFW
+229 WDRIENKLQDKNFW

-260 SLSTIFKDLDKIGEH
+260 SLSTIFKDLDKTGEH

-290 IDTPLEASQWVTNR
+290 EASQWVTNR
-304 WGEIKHIFQTFKEW
+304 WGEIKHIFQIFKEW

-326 LIGLLIHLG
+326 LIGLLIYLG
-335 DDILSVKEKK
+335 EDIDDILSVK

-356 NIKEEICKKIEEIG
+356 HIKEKICKKIEEIG
-370 DIRKVSYSENKY
+370 NIREVSYSENKY
-382 KAKKTLL
+382 KAKRILL
-389 IFNIISILNSKDEV
+389 IFNIISILNSKDEI
-403 NRFPFYQYQNIDWD
+403 NRFPFYQYQSISWD
-417 IEHIHAKADNTK
+417 IEHIHAKADNIN

-437 FKEWLLQSRNNE
+437 FKNWLLQSGNEE
-449 LIEKYSAQIDEA
+449 LIKKYSDRIEEV
-461 LAVEKKD
+461 LAVERND
-468 NKEEDLKEEEDKIG
+468 NKEEDQME

-496 EEGEAFDIDN
+496 EEGEAFNIDN

>member
-1 MADLELKPIKDFQN
+1 MANLILKPIKDFQN

-42 EFEPQNENEFYCLQP
+42 EFEPQKENEFYCLQP

-80 LILQYLGQHLFDITY
+80 LILKYLGKDTFQLDY
-95 QTREQSTEFLNEI
+95 QTRKGSETFIKEI
-108 ATLNLSGEW
+108 DSLAITGEW
-117 NDWVASHSKK
+117 KDWVDAHPDK

-132 YHFFQA
+132 YHFFEA
-138 YRAIQDWFADES
+138 YQTIQDWFSEKSEDEKS
-150 ADERR
+150 C
-155 DKKRFL
+155 F
-161 DKLLNKTQVI
+161 
-171 WYEVEE
+171 
-177 NIDSI
+177 I

-260 SLSTIFKDLDKIGEH
+260 SLSTIFKDRDKIGEH

-290 IDTPLEASQWVTNR
+290 EASQWVTNR
-304 WGEIKHIFQTFKEW
+304 WGEIKHIFQRFKEW

-335 DDILSVKEKK
+335 EDIDNILK

-356 NIKEEICKKIEEIG
+356 HIKEKICKKIEEIG
-370 DIRKVSYSENKY
+370 DIRKVSYSENKD

-389 IFNIISILNSKDEV
+389 IFNIISILNSKDEI
-403 NRFPFYQYQNIDWD
+403 NRFPFYQYQSMSWD

-429 EQKKWLEE
+429 EQKEWLKE
-437 FKEWLLQSRNNE
+437 FKNWLLQSGNEE
-449 LIEKYSAQIDEA
+449 LIKKYSARIEEV
-461 LAVEKKD
+461 LAVGK
-468 NKEEDLKEEEDKIG
+468 NNNREEDLKEEEDKMG

-487 IYDYFSNTK
+487 IYDYFSDTK

>member
-1 MADLELKPIKDFQN
+1 MANLILKPIKDFQN

-24 RGYKWTKE
+24 RGYKWTRE
-32 EVTQLLNDIY
+32 EVEQLLNDIY
-42 EFEPQNENEFYCLQP
+42 EFKPQKENEFYCLQP

-80 LILQYLGQHLFDITY
+80 LILKYLGKDTFQLDY
-95 QTREQSTEFLNEI
+95 QTRKGSETFIKEI
-108 ATLNLSGEW
+108 DSLGIAGKW
-117 NDWVASHSKK
+117 KDWVDAHPDK

-132 YHFFQA
+132 YHFFEA
-138 YRAIQDWFADES
+138 YRTIQDWFADENES
-150 ADERR
+150 R

-182 ELFTRI
+182 GLFTRI

-260 SLSTIFKDLDKIGEH
+260 SLSTIFKDLDKIREH
-275 ALFFAFEQDFKNSQK
+275 ALFFAFEQDFKNSK
-290 IDTPLEASQWVTNR
+290 KEASQWVTNR

-335 DDILSVKEKK
+335 EDINKILSIK

-356 NIKEEICKKIEEIG
+356 HIKEEICKKIEEIG

-389 IFNIISILNSKDEV
+389 IFNIISILNSKDEI
-403 NRFPFYQYQNIDWD
+403 NRFPFYQYQSMSWD

-429 EQKKWLEE
+429 EQKEWLEE
-437 FKEWLLQSRNNE
+437 FKNWLLQSGNEE
-449 LIEKYSAQIDEA
+449 LIKEYSAQIEEV
-461 LAVEKKD
+461 LAVEK
-468 NKEEDLKEEEDKIG
+468 NNNREEDLKKEEDQMGK
-482 TLIED
+482 LIED
-487 IYDYFSNTK
+487 IYNDFSNIK

>member
-1 MADLELKPIKDFQN
+1 MANLILKPIKDFQN

-42 EFEPQNENEFYCLQP
+42 EFEPQKENEFYCLQP

-80 LILQYLGQHLFDITY
+80 LILKYLGKDTFQLDY
-95 QTREQSTEFLNEI
+95 QTRKGSETFIKEI
-108 ATLNLSGEW
+108 DSLAITGEW
-117 NDWVASHSKK
+117 KDWVDAHPDK

-132 YHFFQA
+132 YHFFEA
-138 YRAIQDWFADES
+138 YQTIQDWFSEKSEDEKS
-150 ADERR
+150 C
-155 DKKRFL
+155 FL
-161 DKLLNKTQVI
+161 EKLLSKTQVI
-171 WYEVEE
+171 WYEITGE
-177 NIDSI
+177 IDSI

-213 KQSEVL
+213 EQSEVL

-260 SLSTIFKDLDKIGEH
+260 SLSTIFKDRDKIGEH

-290 IDTPLEASQWVTNR
+290 EASQWVTNR
-304 WGEIKHIFQTFKEW
+304 WGEIKHIFQRFKEW

-335 DDILSVKEKK
+335 EDIDNILK

-356 NIKEEICKKIEEIG
+356 HIKEKICKKIEEIG
-370 DIRKVSYSENKY
+370 DIRKVSYSENKD

-389 IFNIISILNSKDEV
+389 IFNIISILNSKDEI
-403 NRFPFYQYQNIDWD
+403 NRFPFYQYQSMSWD

-429 EQKKWLEE
+429 EQKEWLKE
-437 FKEWLLQSRNNE
+437 FKNWLLQSGNEE
-449 LIEKYSAQIDEA
+449 LIKKYSARIEEV
-461 LAVEKKD
+461 LAVGK
-468 NKEEDLKEEEDKIG
+468 NNREEDLKEEEDKMG

-487 IYDYFSNTK
+487 IYDYFSDTK

>member
-1 MADLELKPIKDFQN
+1 MANLILKPIKDFQN

-42 EFEPQNENEFYCLQP
+42 EFEPQKENEFYCLQP

-80 LILQYLGQHLFDITY
+80 LILKYLGKDTFQLDY
-95 QTREQSTEFLNEI
+95 QTRKGSETFIKEI
-108 ATLNLSGEW
+108 DSLAITGEW
-117 NDWVASHSKK
+117 KDWVDAHPDK

-132 YHFFQA
+132 YHFFEA
-138 YRAIQDWFADES
+138 YQTIQDWFSEKSEDEKS
-150 ADERR
+150 C
-155 DKKRFL
+155 FL
-161 DKLLNKTQVI
+161 EKLLSKTQVI
-171 WYEVEE
+171 WYEITGE
-177 NIDSI
+177 IDSI

-260 SLSTIFKDLDKIGEH
+260 SLSTIFKDRDKIGEH

-290 IDTPLEASQWVTNR
+290 EASQWVTNR
-304 WGEIKHIFQTFKEW
+304 WGEIKHIFQRFKEW

-335 DDILSVKEKK
+335 EDIDNILK

-356 NIKEEICKKIEEIG
+356 HIKEKICKKIEEIG

-389 IFNIISILNSKDEV
+389 IFNIISILNSKDEI
-403 NRFPFYQYQNIDWD
+403 NRFPFYQYQSMSWD

-429 EQKKWLEE
+429 EQKEWLKE
-437 FKEWLLQSRNNE
+437 FKNWLLQSGNEE
-449 LIEKYSAQIDEA
+449 LIKKYSARIEEV
-461 LAVEKKD
+461 LAVGK
-468 NKEEDLKEEEDKIG
+468 NNNREEDLKEEEDKMG

-487 IYDYFSNTK
+487 IYDYFSDTK

>member
-1 MADLELKPIKDFQN
+1 MANLILKPIKDFQD
-15 FHFWVKNYQ
+15 FHFLVKNYQ
-24 RGYKWTKE
+24 RGYKWTRE
-32 EVTQLLNDIY
+32 EVEQLLNDIY
-42 EFEPQNENEFYCLQP
+42 DFKPQKENEFYCLQP

-80 LILQYLGQHLFDITY
+80 LILKYLGKDTFELDY
-95 QTREQSTEFLNEI
+95 QTRKGSETFIKEI
-108 ATLNLSGEW
+108 DSLGIAGKWDEWVKALS
-117 NDWVASHSKK
+117 NK
-127 DNVDN
+127 DKNNVDN
-132 YHFFQA
+132 YHFFEA
-138 YRAIQDWFADES
+138 YQTIQDWFAKKSKDEK
-150 ADERR
+150 E
-155 DKKRFL
+155 RFL

-229 WDRIENELQNKNFW
+229 WDRIENELQDKNFW

-260 SLSTIFKDLDKIGEH
+260 SLSTIFKDLDKTGEH

-290 IDTPLEASQWVTNR
+290 EASQWVTNR
-304 WGEIKHIFQTFKEW
+304 WGEIKHIFQIFKEW

-326 LIGLLIHLG
+326 LIGLLIYLG
-335 DDILSVKEKK
+335 EDIDDILSVK

-356 NIKEEICKKIEEIG
+356 HIKEKICKKIEEIG
-370 DIRKVSYSENKY
+370 NIREVSYSENKY
-382 KAKKTLL
+382 KAKRILL
-389 IFNIISILNSKDEV
+389 IFNIISILNSKDEI
-403 NRFPFYQYQNIDWD
+403 NRFPFYQYQSISWD
-417 IEHIHAKADNTK
+417 IEHIHAKADNIN

-437 FKEWLLQSRNNE
+437 FKNWLLQSGNEE
-449 LIEKYSAQIDEA
+449 LIKKYSDRIEEV
-461 LAVEKKD
+461 LAVERND
-468 NKEEDLKEEEDKIG
+468 NKEEDQME

-496 EEGEAFDIDN
+496 EEGEAFNIDN

>member
-1 MADLELKPIKDFQN
+1 MN
-15 FHFWVKNYQ
+15 
-24 RGYKWTKE
+24 
-32 EVTQLLNDIY
+32 
-42 EFEPQNENEFYCLQP
+42 
-57 IVIKEDSGKKELIDG
+57 
-72 QQRCTTIY
+72 
-80 LILQYLGQHLFDITY
+80 Y
-95 QTREQSTEFLNEI
+95 QTREKSAEFIKEI
-108 ATLNLSGEW
+108 DSLAIAGEW
-117 NDWVASHSKK
+117 KDWVDAHPDK

-132 YHFFQA
+132 YHFFEA
-138 YRAIQDWFADES
+138 YQTIQDWFAEES
-150 ADERR
+150 EESR

-171 WYEVEE
+171 WYEVEG

-206 INLKKGT
+206 INLKKET

-229 WDRIENELQNKNFW
+229 WDTIENELQNKNFW
-243 YFISHTAPGAT
+243 YFISQTAPGAT

-260 SLSTIFKDLDKIGEH
+260 SLSTIFKDPDKIGEH
-275 ALFFAFEQDFKNSQK
+275 ALFFAFEQDFKQHGQ
-290 IDTPLEASQWVTNR
+290 EAAQWVTNR

-335 DDILSVKEKK
+335 EDIDNILSVK

-356 NIKEEICKKIEEIG
+356 HIKEKICTEIEKIG
-370 DIRKVSYSENKY
+370 DIKKVSYSEDRN

-429 EQKKWLEE
+429 EQKDWLKE
-437 FKEWLLQSRNNE
+437 FKDWLLKSGNDD
-449 LIEKYSAQIDEA
+449 LIKKYSTQIEEA
-461 LAVEKKD
+461 LAVEKND

-487 IYDYFSNTK
+487 IYGYFSNAK

-550 FLKYYSPHTNSL
+550 FLKYYSPHTNNL

>member
-1 MADLELKPIKDFQN
+1 MADLELKAIKDFQN
-15 FHFWVKNYQ
+15 FHFLVKDYQ

-32 EVTQLLNDIY
+32 EVTQLLDDIY

-57 IVIKEDSGKKELIDG
+57 IVIKEEKVSKEKELIDG

-80 LILQYLGQHLFDITY
+80 LILKYLGKDTFELDY
-95 QTREQSTEFLNEI
+95 QTRKGSETFIKEI
-108 ATLNLSGEW
+108 DSLGIAGKWDEWVKALS
-117 NDWVASHSKK
+117 NK
-127 DNVDN
+127 DKNNVDN
-132 YHFFQA
+132 YHFFEA
-138 YRAIQDWFADES
+138 YQTIQDWFAKKSKDEK
-150 ADERR
+150 E
-155 DKKRFL
+155 RFL

-260 SLSTIFKDLDKIGEH
+260 SLSTIFKDPDKIGEH
-275 ALFFAFEQDFKNSQK
+275 ALFFAFEKDFKDAQE
-290 IDTPLEASQWVTNR
+290 EASQWVTNR

-335 DDILSVKEKK
+335 EDIDDILSVK

-356 NIKEEICKKIEEIG
+356 HIKEKICKKKI
-370 DIRKVSYSENKY
+370 DKIRKTYKRNIEYKCHKSEKN
-382 KAKKTLL
+382 
-389 IFNIISILNSKDEV
+389 
-403 NRFPFYQYQNIDWD
+403 
-417 IEHIHAKADNTK
+417 
-429 EQKKWLEE
+429 
-437 FKEWLLQSRNNE
+437 
-449 LIEKYSAQIDEA
+449 
-461 LAVEKKD
+461 
-468 NKEEDLKEEEDKIG
+468 
-482 TLIED
+482 
-487 IYDYFSNTK
+487 
-496 EEGEAFDIDN
+496 
-506 LSNLALLDSSTNR
+506 
-519 GYGKAPFPQKRT
+519 GKR
-531 TIIKRDEEG
+531 I
-540 VFIPLCTRNV
+540 
-550 FLKYYSPHTNSL
+550 
-562 LFWSATD
+562 
-569 RKNYLDKIEET
+569 
-580 LKNFKSYE
+580 